1 MKKDI
6 FCFLSWCSKLEI
18 KAKIIYK
25 VGRVGQII
33 AIDSVS

>member
-6 FCFLSWCSKLEI
+6 LCFLSLCSKLEI
-18 KAKIIYK
+18 KAKIIYE
-25 VGRVGQII
+25 VGGVGQII